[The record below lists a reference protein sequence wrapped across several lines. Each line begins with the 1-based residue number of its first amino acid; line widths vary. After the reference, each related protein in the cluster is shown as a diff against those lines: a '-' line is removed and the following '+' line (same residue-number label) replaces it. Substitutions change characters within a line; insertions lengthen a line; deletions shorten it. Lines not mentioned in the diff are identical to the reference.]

1 MATEKAPSKKKAE
14 IFLSALAQY
23 GNVTRAADEAGW
35 NRCLYRKRQ
44 ADPAFARAWDEAAAI
59 GVAALEDEARRRA
72 YEGWDEPVWHK
83 GEECGTVRKFSDT
96 LLIVLLKA
104 HMPEKYQERQKVEHS
119 GSMDLVTAITEGRKR
134 SGERS

>member
-1 MATEKAPSKKKAE
+1 MVMEKATSKKRAE
-14 IFLSALAQY
+14 TFLSALAQY

-35 NRCLYRKRQ
+35 NRCYLYRKRQ

-119 GSMDLVTAITEGRKR
+119 GGMSSEVKIYRIPDNGRN
-134 SGERS
+134 